1 MKKFPLIALI
11 VLIALAIRLQNAYLV
26 FGYML
31 PYGCDPFY
39 HLRLA
44 EVILNSGYRPD
55 FDFYLNYPY
64 GFRIDWLPLFDYIL
78 AFPGILLGYNAMLL
92 FSFIFPVILGVIS
105 TILLYQIAR
114 KLFGEEVALM
124 SALIFAVC
132 PIVVNYS
139 VVGFADHHIW
149 NLFLVLLSVFLLL
162 TRPVFASVPLTILS
176 LSWLGAPIYAA
187 ALALASLFHFRR
199 DEIPKIAAVFAIPA
213 IVTPLY
219 PYIGLSFLA
228 ISAFLAL
235 GYFAKNERARVIYV
249 VACLVAA
256 FILYMLPFQQLW
268 FFKSGVDYIFSRS
281 VYLPTIAEARAFALF
296 DVIWYVGVFAFLIS
310 LPSIMTSN
318 RFLQTFFLSA
328 FILSLMQLRFA
339 ELLSIPVALMAGKT
353 CFWLIK
359 TTESEEK
366 ELRTG
371 RKRKSGDEK
380 RKNRAKLE
388 EKGYRRKL
396 RDDLIIVAFL
406 AFIILPSIVLS
417 INPYTL
423 SEDWFNALNWLKENT
438 PQTSHYFSPHLKP
451 EYSILSWWDYGNWIV
466 FVSKRPVVANNFQV
480 GADDSAKFFVTSDEK
495 TAYEIAKKRG
505 VKYVVTDEEMGLK
518 LEGSNLKGKFLAIMS
533 IAGYNV
539 GTMKAEE
546 IFEIYNKS
554 TYYRLHVES
563 AANLTHFK
571 LVKDFGSVKVFQVV

>member
-1 MKKFPLIALI
+1 
-11 VLIALAIRLQNAYLV
+11 
-26 FGYML
+26 
-31 PYGCDPFY
+31 
-39 HLRLA
+39 
-44 EVILNSGYRPD
+44 
-55 FDFYLNYPY
+55 
-64 GFRIDWLPLFDYIL
+64 
-78 AFPGILLGYNAMLL
+78 
-92 FSFIFPVILGVIS
+92 
-105 TILLYQIAR
+105 
-114 KLFGEEVALM
+114 
-124 SALIFAVC
+124 
-132 PIVVNYS
+132 
-139 VVGFADHHIW
+139 
-149 NLFLVLLSVFLLL
+149 
-162 TRPVFASVPLTILS
+162 
-176 LSWLGAPIYAA
+176 
-187 ALALASLFHFRR
+187 
-199 DEIPKIAAVFAIPA
+199 
-213 IVTPLY
+213 
-219 PYIGLSFLA
+219 
-228 ISAFLAL
+228 
-235 GYFAKNERARVIYV
+235 
-249 VACLVAA
+249 
-256 FILYMLPFQQLW
+256 
-268 FFKSGVDYIFSRS
+268 
-281 VYLPTIAEARAFALF
+281 
-296 DVIWYVGVFAFLIS
+296 
-310 LPSIMTSN
+310 
-318 RFLQTFFLSA
+318 
-328 FILSLMQLRFA
+328 
-339 ELLSIPVALMAGKT
+339 MAGKT

-371 RKRKSGDEK
+371 RKRKSRNEK

-438 PQTSHYFSPHLKP
+438 PLTSHYFSPHLKP